1 MLLFFFTSGYKR
13 IHGYLQHK
21 PPANS
26 YVSGFFVLS
35 FIMPIVEPEDFSDV
49 NLGNRLLGDLNFPV
63 KDRRARSA
71 HLWKEGG
78 LVDHLKKMEPDRMK
92 ANAIASQTAFRAIT
106 HKPFAFLK
114 LGGQTFTDYFD
125 RSYLQSCIKI
135 DLGDR
140 GLTGEFQELITTRFN
155 YPADRSSAL
164 DLQTITGRY
173 FLHSGT
179 WFQFL
184 LFLPLGWG
192 LLSVVLREDVQR
204 RKFFFLCLISAISM
218 GVTLFL
224 AERPIVRYLHVVA
237 WLFFLMA
244 GVGLNRFFADQKK
257 SGGI

>member
-1 MLLFFFTSGYKR
+1 
-13 IHGYLQHK
+13 
-21 PPANS
+21 
-26 YVSGFFVLS
+26 
-35 FIMPIVEPEDFSDV
+35 MPIVEPEDFSDV

-125 RSYLQSCIKI
+125 RSYLQSSIKI

-140 GLTGEFQELITTRFN
+140 RLDAEFQELITTRFN
-155 YPADRSSAL
+155 YPKDRSSAF

-179 WFQFL
+179 WFQLL
-184 LFLPLGWG
+184 LFLPIGWS
-192 LLSVVLREDVQR
+192 LLLVVLRDDVHR
-204 RKFFFLCLISAISM
+204 RRALLLFLISAICI
-218 GVTLFL
+218 GVALFL
-224 AERPIVRYLHVVA
+224 VERPVPRYLHIAA
-237 WLFFLMA
+237 WLFLLMA
-244 GVGLNRFFADQKK
+244 GVGLNSFFADQK
-257 SGGI
+257 